1 MSEPSQQRSALVTG
15 VSRGIGRAVAVRL
28 AAAGYRVAGCYSTAS
43 EAADKTR
50 AEVEGYGVAT
60 HFAACDVRDPEA
72 VDGFVAAAESAL
84 GPITA
89 LVNNAG
95 IVRDRPMVLMTAGD
109 WQDVID
115 VNLTGTFNVC
125 RAVTYRFLK
134 RRAGAVV
141 NISSV
146 AGVYGNAAQTN
157 YAAAKAGIIA
167 LSRSLAKEVARY
179 GVRVNVVAPGFIETD
194 MTDRLPAK
202 LRAQALTQVP
212 LGRFG
217 AAGEVAELVE
227 FLLSDRAGYITG
239 QVVQVDG
246 GIVL

>member
-1 MSEPSQQRSALVTG
+1 MGVGVNQASERSALVTG

-28 AAAGYRVAGCYSTAS
+28 AAAGYRNAGCYSTPS

-60 HFAACDVRDPEA
+60 HFAACDVRDPAA
-72 VDGFVAAAESAL
+72 VDGFIAAAEDAV

-95 IVRDRPMVLMTAGD
+95 IVRDRPMVLMTAGE

-157 YAAAKAGIIA
+157 YAAAKAS
-167 LSRSLAKEVARY
+167 SRR
-179 GVRVNVVAPGFIETD
+179 T
-194 MTDRLPAK
+194 
-202 LRAQALTQVP
+202 
-212 LGRFG
+212 
-217 AAGEVAELVE
+217 
-227 FLLSDRAGYITG
+227 
-239 QVVQVDG
+239 
-246 GIVL
+246 